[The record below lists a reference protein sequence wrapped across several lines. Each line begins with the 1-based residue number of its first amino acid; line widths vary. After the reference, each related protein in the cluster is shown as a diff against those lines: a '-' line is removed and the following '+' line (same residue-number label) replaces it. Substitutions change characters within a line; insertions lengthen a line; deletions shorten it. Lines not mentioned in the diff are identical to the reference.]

1 MKHYLKLF
9 SSLFIFSLLM
19 GNLEAQTR
27 TKIKTHV
34 PKFVEQNFGTPSAVT
49 DITDVADSNRSYNS
63 VKSLVDKHVTL
74 TYDDNTFRGN
84 EPIRRGDFLV
94 ALNSSLDAIK
104 NVAVENGIDNSANVN
119 TNNATTDNTNTVNNA
134 NANPSAN
141 ANANTNIANGTNSI
155 NSNQF
160 TDVAESSVYYPA
172 IQALIQKGISVPFSE
187 SKKLNP
193 GAPMSEKEVYDILN
207 QVFNYDKTGMNPYAT
222 SMTRNKFA
230 LVLNNA
236 VSNKVQEEYTLIDQ
250 KNAEAEQLR
259 QQEKTRLANEM
270 AQQEQMRKD
279 SLNSAYQAEQQEIE
293 KKALEAQSKKKHRK

>member
-1 MKHYLKLF
+1 
-9 SSLFIFSLLM
+9 
-19 GNLEAQTR
+19 
-27 TKIKTHV
+27 
-34 PKFVEQNFGTPSAVT
+34 
-49 DITDVADSNRSYNS
+49 
-63 VKSLVDKHVTL
+63 
-74 TYDDNTFRGN
+74 
-84 EPIRRGDFLV
+84 
-94 ALNSSLDAIK
+94 
-104 NVAVENGIDNSANVN
+104 
-119 TNNATTDNTNTVNNA
+119 
-134 NANPSAN
+134 
-141 ANANTNIANGTNSI
+141 
-155 NSNQF
+155 
-160 TDVAESSVYYPA
+160 
-172 IQALIQKGISVPFSE
+172 
-187 SKKLNP
+187 
-193 GAPMSEKEVYDILN
+193 MSEKEVYDILN